1 MITSKINNL
10 KYIFNSKQNI
20 VRPLRP
26 NQSQIVSCIH
36 NIRFTSLNMSS
47 IAIFDGNRI
56 FFPKISF
63 LENVMRVYILY
74 KGQQGFPEYFYTNK
88 IVREKCQ
95 GDTCTTDI

>member
-36 NIRFTSLNMSS
+36 NIGFTSLNMSS
-47 IAIFDGNRI
+47 IAIFDRKPYIIPQNL
-56 FFPKISF
+56 ISRKCD
-63 LENVMRVYILY
+63 ESLY
-74 KGQQGFPEYFYTNK
+74 F
-88 IVREKCQ
+88 V
-95 GDTCTTDI
+95 